1 MQIEISKQEAW
12 KIIDAIKAYTN
23 DYAVNGS
30 VNKIFSNVL
39 KKLTH
44 ITDN

>member
-1 MQIEISKQEAW
+1 MQIDITKQEAW

-39 KKLTH
+39 KKLEN
-44 ITDN
+44 ITND